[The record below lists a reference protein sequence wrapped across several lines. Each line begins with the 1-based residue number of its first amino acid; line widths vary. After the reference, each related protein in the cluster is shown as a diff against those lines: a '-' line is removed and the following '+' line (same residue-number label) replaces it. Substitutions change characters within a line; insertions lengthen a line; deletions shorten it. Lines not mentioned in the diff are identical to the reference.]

1 MHPKQLGIKRRE
13 KGEEGKEG
21 TVNVGRERGGP
32 LGSKCVDEMRLRS
45 KVNKWD
51 KYTARTESTAGKSGV
66 KLNTQAHTH
75 THRLTATHTRLNI

>member
-1 MHPKQLGIKRRE
+1 M
-13 KGEEGKEG
+13 
-21 TVNVGRERGGP
+21 NVGRERGGP

-75 THRLTATHTRLNI
+75 TQAYRNTHTAKYLISVYKANFQ

>member
-1 MHPKQLGIKRRE
+1 M
-13 KGEEGKEG
+13 
-21 TVNVGRERGGP
+21 NVGRERGGP
-32 LGSKCVDEMRLRS
+32 KCVDEMRLRS

-66 KLNTQAHTH
+66 KLSTQAH